1 MAVEWGC
8 LWERNDS
15 WWRHMGT
22 KQKKPESWTDT
33 KTSAGDK
40 RKEKAEDPRN
50 MNYIVQ
56 TLGFNEYHI
65 LIKLLDLYVGL
76 NERTN

>member
-1 MAVEWGC
+1 
-8 LWERNDS
+8 
-15 WWRHMGT
+15 
-22 KQKKPESWTDT
+22 
-33 KTSAGDK
+33 
-40 RKEKAEDPRN
+40 